1 MLRVSIIKGKSRR
14 ENIVKSLEQIS
25 DDIRRGVGD
34 RQVVIKPNFVS
45 TSIQLASSHIDQIR
59 GILDFFKEFYK
70 KRVIVAEAACG
81 DTMDA
86 FKNFGYHRLINEYD
100 VELMDLNQ
108 GSYEP
113 VSIRDSMR
121 KPIHVRVSRL
131 LLDEDNYLISAAK
144 LKTHDTSVV
153 TLSIK
158 NMAMGSVLLFDKEKV
173 HQGFKQT
180 NLNIAKLAQLVWPDL
195 SVIDGLV
202 GMEGDGPTFG
212 DPIHVGVAISSVDP
226 LAADRV
232 ACEVMGIDIW
242 KVGYLYYCSERG
254 LGEMDLQRIDIVGEA
269 LRECV
274 KPFRLHSTVKEQY
287 RWRD

>member
-45 TSIQLASSHIDQIR
+45 TSIQLASSHIAQIR

-113 VSIRDSMR
+113 VSIEDYRG

-158 NMAMGSVLLFDKEKV
+158 NMAMGSVLLFDKGKV

-180 NLNIAKLAQLVWPDL
+180 NLNIAKLAQMVWPDL

-242 KVGYLYYCSERG
+242 KVGYLCYCSERG

-274 KPFRLHSTVKEQY
+274 RPFRLHSTVKEQY